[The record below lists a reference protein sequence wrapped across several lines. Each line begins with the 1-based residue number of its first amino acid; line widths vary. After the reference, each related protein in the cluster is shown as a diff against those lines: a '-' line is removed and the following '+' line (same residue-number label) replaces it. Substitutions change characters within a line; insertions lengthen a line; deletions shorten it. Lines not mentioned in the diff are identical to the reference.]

1 MDEVAHDVDMAPRAG
16 GKRMAGHV
24 TGLVVV
30 VLLLLRVAVAL
41 VSLTLDPSLAWL
53 VSAAAST
60 GMYVVLGGLIAR
72 ESGRLDHFYQD
83 RISIGIFALSGPYL
97 ALTSPG
103 IGLCGLALVGYSA
116 AAVFVFRS
124 FKGGRARLAP
134 VGVEHLRWIV
144 RGLLSGGSLAILL
157 AFARIALGE
166 HALVVDSTPV
176 AARIAS
182 VLGTFLS
189 QLSYTSALEEPL
201 YRGFLLG
208 LLRGKGIKPLGLVAS
223 QALLFWIAHLNYL
236 TTPFT
241 FWIAVPAAAV
251 LLGWLTVRSGSIASG
266 MMAHAMY
273 NAMGFSALVVAS
285 SFLRS

>member
-1 MDEVAHDVDMAPRAG
+1 MDDVAHGVGMSPRAG

-41 VSLTLDPSLAWL
+41 VSLTLDPNLAWL

-60 GMYVVLGGLIAR
+60 GMYVALGGLIAR

-103 IGLCGLALVGYSA
+103 IGLCGLTLVGYSA
-116 AAVFVFRS
+116 AAVVLIRS
-124 FKGGRARLAP
+124 FKSGRARLAP
-134 VGVEHLRWIV
+134 VGVEHLKWLL
-144 RGLLSGGSLAILL
+144 RGLLSGGSLAIVM
-157 AFARIALGE
+157 AIARIALGE
-166 HALVVDSTPV
+166 HALVVDSAPLGV
-176 AARIAS
+176 RIAS

-189 QLSYTSALEEPL
+189 RLSYASALEEPL

-208 LLRGKGIKPLGLVAS
+208 LLRSKGVRPLGLVVC

-241 FWIAVPAAAV
+241 FWIAVPAAAL
-251 LLGWLTVRSGSIASG
+251 LLGWLTVRSGSVASG
-266 MMAHAMY
+266 MMAHAIY
-273 NAMGFSALVVAS
+273 NAMGFTALLIAS
-285 SFLRS
+285 SLLR